1 MPARIRADF
10 RLRKLCRPPILW
22 PFKPRR
28 SAIVLLFFVMRF
40 DMAAL
45 GQWAL
50 LVIAVTIIAMIILGI
65 STTKLWFWD
74 LLR

>member
-1 MPARIRADF
+1 
-10 RLRKLCRPPILW
+10 
-22 PFKPRR
+22 
-28 SAIVLLFFVMRF
+28 MRF